1 MLKSTFYKYCTFQSD
16 PLQTLLTCLV
26 PPSAPHHP
34 NNAQCAE
41 SPAAAALLV
50 TTPANIKYV
59 HLTQL

>member
-1 MLKSTFYKYCTFQSD
+1 MLESTFYEYCTFQSD

-41 SPAAAALLV
+41 SPGAAALLV

-59 HLTQL
+59 HLIQL